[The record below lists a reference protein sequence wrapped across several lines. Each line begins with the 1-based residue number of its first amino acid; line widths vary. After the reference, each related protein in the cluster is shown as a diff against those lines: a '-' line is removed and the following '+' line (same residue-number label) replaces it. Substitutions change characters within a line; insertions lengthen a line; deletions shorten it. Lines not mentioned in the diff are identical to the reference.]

1 MNRNVLKII
10 AVISMII
17 DHIGLFLLDNNI
29 ICRSIGRLAFPLFA
43 FFISE
48 GMRYTRSKKRYVL
61 NLSIFAVVSQIPF
74 SLLLNWY
81 NLNILFTFL
90 IAIAFIV
97 LIEEYKKETKMPPIF
112 KNLLITIS
120 IVLLFAFS
128 LLGEI
133 LEFIDY
139 GLIGVALVVCFY
151 FVKSKLRLLAGSFI
165 ILLFTVKAVLIN
177 GFCLINFYRLFA
189 LGSIVLLLFYNG
201 QKGKVNLKYL
211 FYSFYPIDLLLHWI
225 ITLF

>member
-17 DHIGLFLLDNNI
+17 DHIGLFILDNNI
-29 ICRSIGRLAFPLFA
+29 ICRCIGRLAFPLFA

-48 GMRYTRSKKRYVL
+48 GMIYTRSRKKYVL
-61 NLSIFAVVSQIPF
+61 NLSIFALISQIPF
-74 SLLLNWY
+74 SLLINWY

-97 LIEEYKKETKMPPIF
+97 LIEEYKKASKMPLIL
-112 KNLLITIS
+112 KNLLVTIS
-120 IVLLFAFS
+120 IVLLFMFL

-151 FVKSKLRLLAGSFI
+151 FVRSKLRLLVGAFI
-165 ILLFTVKAVLIN
+165 ICMFTIKVVLVNGFALIN
-177 GFCLINFYRLFA
+177 LYRLFA
-189 LGSIVLLLFYNG
+189 LGSIVLLMFYNG
-201 QKGKVNLKYL
+201 KKGKANLKYL
-211 FYSFYPIDLLLHWI
+211 FYLFYPIDLFVHLI
-225 ITLF
+225 ITLI